1 MHQSHWFEDA
11 VAAESG
17 DAAPALEGDIR
28 ADACIVGG
36 GFTGLWTAIN
46 LKKHEPS
53 LDVVLLEANV
63 CGSGASSRNA
73 GFLVHL
79 WPKFP
84 DMEKAFGTEEALRI
98 GRASATAVDEILA
111 LCGAHKIDIQHQPV
125 GWLWGSTNDAQSG
138 HWTSIIDS
146 LERHQVHPF
155 KYLGKAEMTER
166 TGSHAYVD
174 GVLDA
179 SVGSIQPGR
188 LVRGLRRVALEAG
201 VRIFEHSAMTRL
213 ERSRPPVVHTANG
226 QVRAGKVVLALYA
239 WTLGIRELRP
249 SLVVLGTD
257 AVATE
262 PVPELIEEA
271 GFANAPAIND
281 SRIFVQFIRTSA
293 DGRVVFGKAGGAL
306 PFGANLGPGFEK
318 PDRSVDQLR
327 NEILGDAYPQF
338 MKAPVARTWSG
349 PIERTKS
356 GLPLFGA
363 LPTCPDVFYGFGYSG
378 NGVLPSVLGGRIL
391 ASLVLGH
398 NDEWSNSGLVRPL
411 PYSFPPEPI
420 RYIGG
425 VMVRAAILRK
435 DRLENEN
442 RPVDLVT
449 RGLAAF
455 APGGFKPAS

>member
-11 VAAESG
+11 VAAEAG
-17 DAAPALEGDIR
+17 NPAPIFEGDIR
-28 ADACIVGG
+28 ADVCIVGG

-53 LDVVLLEANV
+53 LDVVLLEADV

-73 GFLVHL
+73 GFLVHM

-84 DMEKAFGTEEALRI
+84 DLEKTLGTDEALRI
-98 GRASATAVDEILA
+98 SRASAQAVDDILD
-111 LCGAHKIDIQHQPV
+111 LCAAHSIDIQHQAV
-125 GWLWGSTNDAQSG
+125 GWLWGSTNETQSG
-138 HWTSIIDS
+138 HWTSIMNS
-146 LERHQVHPF
+146 LERHQVYPF
-155 KYLGKAEMTER
+155 QYLGKAEMADR
-166 TGSHAYVD
+166 TGSNAYVD
-174 GVLDA
+174 GVLD
-179 SVGSIQPGR
+179 SGVGSIQPGR

-213 ERSRPPVVHTANG
+213 DRSRPPIVYTAGG

-239 WTLGIRELRP
+239 WTLGIRELRS

-262 PVPELIEEA
+262 PIPDLIEEA
-271 GFANAPAIND
+271 GFAKAPAIND
-281 SRIFVQFIRTSA
+281 SRTFVQFIRTSA

-306 PFGANLGPGFEK
+306 PFGANLGTDFQK
-318 PDRSVDQLR
+318 PWRSVDQLR

-338 MKAPVARTWSG
+338 MNAPVARTWSG

-356 GLPLFGA
+356 GLPLFGT
-363 LPTCPDVFYGFGYSG
+363 LSTCPDIFYGFGYSG
-378 NGVLPSVLGGRIL
+378 NGVLPSVLGGQIL
-391 ASLVLGH
+391 ASLALGR
-398 NDEWSNSGLVRPL
+398 NDEWSNCGLVRPA

-420 RYIGG
+420 RYFGG
-425 VMVRAAILRK
+425 LMVRAAILRK

-455 APGGFKPAS
+455 APGSFKPTS